1 MKKKLMAMTLSIC
14 MATGALTGCGNTS
27 SQPTTGDTQLNT
39 ETTEQQIPERDFTFG
54 FSYMS
59 YSEKNSKGDA
69 GNL

>member
-39 ETTEQQIPERDFTFG
+39 ETTE
-54 FSYMS
+54 
-59 YSEKNSKGDA
+59 
-69 GNL
+69 